1 MTVIDGRG
9 IGLDVILKLKESLLE
24 KNFGDEIVGDV
35 CTEVGTTFPVKVVL
49 KGQVVYV
56 KGKSIVL
63 KTSDRDIPIYFA
75 VVSETLAEEIVK
87 VDNYTYYSKNPNERE
102 KYLLIDKYNRINHE
116 YVEFMKKHKKKI
128 YLYDKEIE
136 ELRKKMESI
145 KEEISIAKQK
155 ENTNIQYAKQYCYVR

>member
-1 MTVIDGRG
+1 MTVVDRRG

-24 KNFGDEIVGDV
+24 KNFGDEVVGDV
-35 CTEVGTTFPVKVVL
+35 CTEVGTTFTVKVVL

-56 KGKSIVL
+56 KGQSIVL

-136 ELRKKMESI
+136 ELRRKMESI

>member
-1 MTVIDGRG
+1 MV
-9 IGLDVILKLKESLLE
+9 LKLKESLVE
-24 KNFGDEIVGDV
+24 KNYGDEVVGDV

-56 KGKSIVL
+56 KGLSIVL
-63 KTSDRDIPIYFA
+63 KTLDRDIPIYFA
-75 VVSETLAEEIVK
+75 IVSETLAEEIVK

-102 KYLLIDKYNRINHE
+102 KYLLIDKYNMINHE
-116 YVEFMKKHKKKI
+116 YVEFMKKHKKKK